1 MTETQAEPESNAVE
15 RSVQAL
21 AELHANH
28 YRALSRAQ
36 RLTSHYTQILS
47 RPEFIGVLFA
57 VAGLWMIGNLLA
69 PRLGVRPLD
78 PFPFPDLEAVATLF
92 AAFTTLLILTTQR
105 REDELAE
112 RRSQLTLQV
121 ATLCEQ
127 KVAKVIQLI
136 EEQRRDSPNLE
147 SRHDPEA
154 EDMAAPMDPGAV
166 MTRIVETHDEGRP
179 G

>member
-1 MTETQAEPESNAVE
+1 MTDPSAETEPNAVE
-15 RSVQAL
+15 RSVQSL

-28 YRALSRAQ
+28 YRALSRLQ
-36 RLTSHYTQILS
+36 RLTGRYTQFLA
-47 RPEFIGVLFA
+47 RPEFIGALFA
-57 VAGLWMIGNLLA
+57 TACLWVIGNLA
-69 PRLGVRPLD
+69 TARLGARPID

-127 KVAKVIQLI
+127 KIAKVIQLI

-147 SRHDPEA
+147 SRPDREA
-154 EDMAAPMDPGAV
+154 EDMAAPIDPGAV
-166 MTRIVETHDEGRP
+166 MTLIVETHEEGRS